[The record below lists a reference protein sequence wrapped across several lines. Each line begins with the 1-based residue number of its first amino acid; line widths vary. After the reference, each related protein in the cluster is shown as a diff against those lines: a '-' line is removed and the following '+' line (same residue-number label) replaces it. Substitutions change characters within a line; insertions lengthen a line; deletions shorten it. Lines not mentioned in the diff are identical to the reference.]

1 MSALDDLQRDGE
13 DVVISS
19 ADAVVHLEYDPTNLP
34 SVEQVAEKHGG
45 GNWTRFVCISDTH
58 SKTFDVP
65 HGDVLL
71 HSGDLTQ
78 VGREGE
84 MKKTMEWIYS
94 MPHKVKIVIAGN
106 HDLPLHRGWYDN
118 NWKKRS
124 QKKLDFE
131 PIHEWLVGKMAKE
144 SGVIYLE
151 NQAVKFRVA
160 PERREWSVYGSPWQP
175 EFFNWAFNYKRDE
188 AEGLVSKYESTDIL
202 LTHGPPHQILDQ
214 TRGDEMV
221 GCEALAAHITCG
233 RLRPRLH
240 AFGHIHE
247 AHGAHIHSWES
258 TGVCEP
264 LQVQNDI
271 NYPIQLSPDDSE
283 DEAAGRR
290 EKLEPSPP
298 EDGFC

>member
-19 ADAVVHLEYDPTNLP
+19 ADAVVHLEYDPKNLP
-34 SVEQVAEKHGG
+34 SVEKVAEEHGG

-106 HDLPLHRGWYDN
+106 HDLPLHRGWYDS

-124 QKKLDFE
+124 EKKLDFE
-131 PIHEWLVGKMAKE
+131 PIYEWLVGKKAKE

-151 NQAVKFRVA
+151 NQTVKFRVA

-175 EFFNWAFNYKRDE
+175 EFFNWAFNYKREE
-188 AEGLVSKYESTDIL
+188 AEVSKYESTDL
-202 LTHGPPHQILDQ
+202 L
-214 TRGDEMV
+214 
-221 GCEALAAHITCG
+221 
-233 RLRPRLH
+233 
-240 AFGHIHE
+240 
-247 AHGAHIHSWES
+247 
-258 TGVCEP
+258 
-264 LQVQNDI
+264 
-271 NYPIQLSPDDSE
+271 
-283 DEAAGRR
+283 
-290 EKLEPSPP
+290 
-298 EDGFC
+298 